1 MKGSTQLWLA
11 LLLVALHRPEL
22 QAADPNYDGSG
33 GILASKEPA

>member
-1 MKGSTQLWLA
+1 MKVSTQLWLA

-33 GILASKEPA
+33 GILVSKEPA